1 MGLIQI
7 TTHIKDTMSVN
18 EQFDEITNL
27 LERAGYKI
35 THMEAFK

>member
-7 TTHIKDTMSVN
+7 TMHIKDNMHKN
-18 EQFDEITNL
+18 DQFDEIQNL

-35 THMEAFK
+35 THMEVCK